1 MAFSDAWWYRILGD
15 RDSCDHDLAF
25 VFNFP
30 HTYLLLQFCQSPTE
44 LIAFLVVVKR
54 AGNSD
59 SGNGDQHN
67 PQGRVFSKQGD
78 LDAILLALPINEEHI
93 QETVLFK
100 EPFFFTASKQHPKA
114 NQDSVSLGDLE
125 DEQVLL
131 LEDGHCLRDQALD
144 VCSVHRAVEN
154 TNFRATSLETL
165 RQMVAADAGITL
177 MPQLAVQKRSA
188 RVRYLPFEEESPHR
202 VIGLCWRTTS
212 TRTPLLKEMSQVL
225 VDLGAQIF
233 ND

>member
-1 MAFSDAWWYRILGD
+1 
-15 RDSCDHDLAF
+15 
-25 VFNFP
+25 
-30 HTYLLLQFCQSPTE
+30 
-44 LIAFLVVVKR
+44 
-54 AGNSD
+54 
-59 SGNGDQHN
+59 
-67 PQGRVFSKQGD
+67 
-78 LDAILLALPINEEHI
+78 
-93 QETVLFK
+93 
-100 EPFFFTASKQHPKA
+100 
-114 NQDSVSLGDLE
+114 
-125 DEQVLL
+125 
-131 LEDGHCLRDQALD
+131 
-144 VCSVHRAVEN
+144 VEN

-177 MPQLAVQKRSA
+177 MPQLAVQKPSA